1 MEKKILSEGRTKSLE
16 AITRSQRAL
25 SSIPVTV
32 PASGVGQPSDST
44 WLDSSI
50 ALNPRLI
57 CACCFSPFKW
67 EHPLGYPV
75 CALPLY
81 TGHAGGQISCF
92 VSSQASGSKGARP
105 QELYPKRLS
114 HIQTCCMLWGRRVW
128 AWCQDWMSGCLGRG
142 CILYMWEGRASLGVG
157 GRLW

>member
-50 ALNPRLI
+50 ALNP
-57 CACCFSPFKW
+57 
-67 EHPLGYPV
+67 
-75 CALPLY
+75 
-81 TGHAGGQISCF
+81 
-92 VSSQASGSKGARP
+92 
-105 QELYPKRLS
+105 
-114 HIQTCCMLWGRRVW
+114 
-128 AWCQDWMSGCLGRG
+128 
-142 CILYMWEGRASLGVG
+142 
-157 GRLW
+157 